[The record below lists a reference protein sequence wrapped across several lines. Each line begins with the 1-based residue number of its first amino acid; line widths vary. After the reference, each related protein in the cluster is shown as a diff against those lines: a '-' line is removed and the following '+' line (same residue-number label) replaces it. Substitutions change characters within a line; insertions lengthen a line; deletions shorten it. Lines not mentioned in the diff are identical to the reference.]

1 MIEDERETV
10 VGDTRIDAMLEAKRA
25 DPRADHTGVAAHN
38 LAAAMG
44 EDSAGNP
51 LLPAPAK
58 LFGDWRMPDLV
69 VVAPA
74 HHRSHHGGPVA
85 DIERHTVKRVMA
97 LTDGCEVWNV
107 EEGDTARGHPVADG
121 GSEE

>member
-44 EDSAGNP
+44 EDGAGRP
-51 LLPAPAK
+51 SSWHQRSCLAIGACPISL
-58 LFGDWRMPDLV
+58 WSRRRTIDLTT
-69 VVAPA
+69 VAP
-74 HHRSHHGGPVA
+74 SP
-85 DIERHTVKRVMA
+85 I
-97 LTDGCEVWNV
+97 
-107 EEGDTARGHPVADG
+107 
-121 GSEE
+121 